1 MHMIKKEVSPK
12 RRWKSSREV
21 EIDGERIAELIIRTR
36 DPRNKPCPGHGKILY
51 SDDAIDLNELS
62 PILQFLNV
70 PKKTRARIMGIAYKE
85 TLNIE
90 ILYHLFIMEKKT
102 PKQIA
107 EELNTDEQ
115 TVIDELKRN
124 HFISKDHEV

>member
-1 MHMIKKEVSPK
+1 MIEEEVSPK

-36 DPRNKPCPGHGKILY
+36 DPRNNPCPGHILY

-70 PKKTRARIMGIAYKE
+70 PKKTRASIMGIAYKE

-90 ILYHLFIMEKKT
+90 ILYHLFIMEKKI

-107 EELNTDEQ
+107 KELNTDEQ
-115 TVIDELKRN
+115 TIIDELKRN
-124 HFISKDHEV
+124 HFISKSHEF